1 MVLLTVTFILL
12 SSCNLAFAQSP
23 LTLGLV
29 RNDHLGDGI
38 DTDKEIKQTHVR
50 LFDYIASKL
59 GNFALKVVIVD
70 NTTAIVDLLKNQK
83 VDLYLGSPLISALVD
98 NKSQATPLL
107 TMWLADDSHY
117 HSMIVTRK
125 DSPVIYHLYDLK
137 GGKTFGFSDPESN
150 IGYLLPKSYLMENG
164 IKFSPPSSPADMFYI
179 FTGGENKTLAKILNR
194 TIDAGAISSQLFD
207 SLPSSLSSKLKVV
220 GKSIDIPI
228 SIISHRSDMDPGL
241 VDRIISIINNMKTDP
256 QADTIF
262 KKLSKEIELKTIDAK
277 LSENLTGM
285 VAKAINGTESSYL

>member
-1 MVLLTVTFILL
+1 
-12 SSCNLAFAQSP
+12 
-23 LTLGLV
+23 
-29 RNDHLGDGI
+29 
-38 DTDKEIKQTHVR
+38 
-50 LFDYIASKL
+50 
-59 GNFALKVVIVD
+59 
-70 NTTAIVDLLKNQK
+70 
-83 VDLYLGSPLISALVD
+83 
-98 NKSQATPLL
+98 
-107 TMWLADDSHY
+107 
-117 HSMIVTRK
+117 
-125 DSPVIYHLYDLK
+125 
-137 GGKTFGFSDPESN
+137 
-150 IGYLLPKSYLMENG
+150 MENG